1 MTRTPLSEISGRNRP
16 DVHIL
21 FADDDPGMRA
31 LVVINLEAEG
41 FTVTTAEDGC
51 SALEKIERLRPDLI
65 VLDVMMP
72 GRDGLD
78 VLRELRKR
86 PAVAGI
92 PVVLL
97 TAKATDADVWEGWK
111 AGADY
116 YMTKP
121 FKPEDL
127 ANFAH
132 SILGAGIGNAK

>member
-1 MTRTPLSEISGRNRP
+1 MTSTSLSEISTHRSR
-16 DVHIL
+16 DVRIL

-41 FTVTTAEDGC
+41 FAVTTAEDGN
-51 SALEKIERLRPDLI
+51 SALEAVERVHPDLI

-72 GRDGLD
+72 GRDGLE
-78 VLRELRKR
+78 VLQELRNR
-86 PAVAGI
+86 PAAAGI

-132 SILGAGIGNAK
+132 NLLGTTR

>member
-1 MTRTPLSEISGRNRP
+1 MTSALSEISADNCRA
-16 DVHIL
+16 VHIL

-41 FTVTTAEDGC
+41 FTVTTAVDGC
-51 SALEKIERLRPDLI
+51 SALEKIEQTRPDLV

-72 GRDGLD
+72 GHDGLD
-78 VLRELRKR
+78 VLRELRTR
-86 PAVAGI
+86 PDIAEI

-97 TAKATDADVWEGWK
+97 TAKSTDADVWAGWQ

-132 SILGAGIGNAK
+132 SILGARSGVAR

>member
-1 MTRTPLSEISGRNRP
+1 MTPAPLTEIAAYRRP

-41 FTVTTAEDGC
+41 FAVTTAEDGC
-51 SALEKIERLRPDLI
+51 SALEKVERIRPDLI

-78 VLRELRKR
+78 VLQELKKR
-86 PAVAGI
+86 PEVAGI

-97 TAKATDADVWEGWK
+97 TAKATDADVWDGWK
-111 AGADY
+111 AGADD

-127 ANFAH
+127 AQFAH
-132 SILGAGIGNAK
+132 NILGTAK

>member
-1 MTRTPLSEISGRNRP
+1 MAVAPLHPFQPGWLH
-16 DVHIL
+16 VL

-31 LVVINLEAEG
+31 VVTMNLETEG
-41 FTVTTAEDGC
+41 FEVTAVEDGDA
-51 SALEKIERLRPDLI
+51 ALDAAKHLYPDLI

-78 VLRELRKR
+78 VLRSLKAR
-86 PAVAGI
+86 PDTATT

-97 TAKATDADVWEGWK
+97 TAKATERDVHNGWE

-127 ANFAH
+127 TYLAH
-132 SILGAGIGNAK
+132 HVLGTGEMW

>member
-1 MTRTPLSEISGRNRP
+1 MTPALHEISAGQRR

-51 SALEKIERLRPDLI
+51 SALEKIEQSRPDLI

-78 VLRELRKR
+78 VLRELRTR
-86 PAVAGI
+86 PDLAGI

-97 TAKATDADVWEGWK
+97 TAKATDVDVWEGWK

-132 SILGAGIGNAK
+132 SILGAGVGIAQ